1 MARRCWEEMKEGRKK
16 GKVYQSGKREERDT
30 LWKEE
35 LGKNRGGEDRFGGY
49 LIKKNCKEKKDEKG

>member
-1 MARRCWEEMKEGRKK
+1 MKEGRKK